1 MAILIV
7 ATAIAALVAL
17 VAIAKV
23 NPFLAFL
30 AVAIRVCR
38 LGDSGRSD
46 GGEHPRAL
54 GGRSGP
60 GRRSQPHGAGGG
72 LGQPCL
78 FARQRRGL
86 LAVQGILQRQHP
98 RHLPLLDARGSRPPA
113 QDAGS
118 ASATAM
124 TCWGWGSA
132 VPRPLVD
139 MACVCVAA
147 RLANCPISASAWKW
161 LYLGALSSLRAACRH
176 TTHR

>member
-1 MAILIV
+1 MTILIV

-30 AVAIRVCR
+30 AVSIGMAIALGVPPADVPPLVQKGLGSILGGLTIVIAAGAMLGRLVVDGRRQADRGGLRGPGPRPAPAGLAADGGDPRVRR
-38 LGDSGRSD
+38 LGDSGRPD

-78 FARQRRGL
+78 FARI
-86 LAVQGILQRQHP
+86 V
-98 RHLPLLDARGSRPPA
+98 
-113 QDAGS
+113 
-118 ASATAM
+118 
-124 TCWGWGSA
+124 
-132 VPRPLVD
+132 
-139 MACVCVAA
+139 
-147 RLANCPISASAWKW
+147 
-161 LYLGALSSLRAACRH
+161 
-176 TTHR
+176 